1 MEREGTHR
9 PVPRGHSEEITVNG
23 EAEPVTVKL
32 GVWINNTKT
41 RHHRLDAEQ
50 HDALR
55 KIGIN
60 WA

>member
-1 MEREGTHR
+1 M
-9 PVPRGHSEEITVNG
+9 
-23 EAEPVTVKL
+23 TVKL